1 MASSGS
7 FLFIY
12 LLCFGCAGALLLVHE
27 LFPVAGSG
35 GYSWLQCPG
44 SSLRQLLLLQSTGSV
59 GVVDGLGCPM
69 ALGIFLD
76 QESNLRPLHWQ
87 ADSYPLDHQEVPS
100 SGSRLF
106 YSLLGLPHVTS
117 LVEHSV
123 TAEARSNRTLP
134 HPPCPP
140 GVTCSGEAG
149 LQLRTLGQ
157 HPVERDTCRERG
169 LLPTASTPSAVTRGS
184 PGGRGSSAPAK
195 PSHDSRL
202 C

>member
-1 MASSGS
+1 MAH
-7 FLFIY
+7 FYLFICY
-12 LLCFGCAGALLLVHE
+12 VLGALGLCCLCTSFFQLPGV
-27 LFPVAGSG
+27 G

-59 GVVDGLGCPM
+59 VVVHGLGCPM

-76 QESNLRPLHWQ
+76 QESNLRHLHWQ
-87 ADSYPLDHQEVPS
+87 ADSYTLDHQEVPS

-106 YSLLGLPHVTS
+106 YSLLGLPRVTS